1 MRHAAAL
8 ALALLV
14 GCQVSG
20 PPAPPPPLA
29 TARFATDFHTY
40 RLQRVGLLPLTGAEI
55 STEQSQMLQAAFMVE
70 LSHATDVELVRL
82 EPHDLEEVPGSEPY
96 RRGRYLPRTILELAR
111 RFQLDAL
118 LVGTVTHI
126 QAFPPQALSISL
138 DLVSCETGMVLWS
151 SAVNLDAGDRDVHDS
166 LEAWAAMQRS
176 STGSRES
183 LQLTLISPSR
193 FARFAAYE
201 VARRF

>member
-1 MRHAAAL
+1 MRIAAV
-8 ALALLV
+8 LALLV
-14 GCQVSG
+14 GCQVS
-20 PPAPPPPLA
+20 PPPTPLPSLA
-29 TARFATDFHTY
+29 TARFATDFNTY
-40 RLQRVGLLPLTGAEI
+40 RLQRVGLLPLTGANI

-70 LSHATDVELVRL
+70 LSHAADVELVRL
-82 EPHDLEEVPGSEPY
+82 EAHDLEEVPGSEPY
-96 RRGRYLPRTILELAR
+96 RRGRYLPRTILELAH

-151 SAVNLDAGDRDVHDS
+151 SSVNLDAGDRDVHDS
-166 LEAWAAMQRS
+166 LAAWAALQRS

>member
-1 MRHAAAL
+1 VRL
-8 ALALLV
+8 AFVLALLV
-14 GCQVSG
+14 SCQAIR
-20 PPAPPPPLA
+20 PPIAPPSLA
-29 TARFATDFHTY
+29 TAQFATDFHTY
-40 RLQRVGLLPLTGAEI
+40 RLQRVGLLPLTGASI
-55 STEQSQMLQAAFMVE
+55 STDQSQMLQAAFMVE

-82 EPHDLEEVPGSEPY
+82 EAHDLEEVPGSEPY

-111 RFQLDAL
+111 RYQLDAL

-151 SAVNLDAGDRDVHDS
+151 SSVNLDAGDRAVHDG
-166 LEAWAAMQRS
+166 LAAWAALQRS